1 MESMKFN
8 EINAYWDGLIERMQQ
23 LKELDLTNEAQLQQ
37 ALDESQRLLGAIAH
51 FRHLLTQVEP
61 LSEELY
67 LCAA

>member
-23 LKELDLTNEAQLQQ
+23 LKELDLANEAQLQQ

-61 LSEELY
+61 RIEELH
-67 LCAA
+67 LHAA